1 MESKNLR
8 PKTRV
13 KMLVLAFSG
22 PDGTGK
28 TSCANILSRIFS
40 SRNYSVIHVWIKISH
55 GLAFLIV
62 SLLEKIDPKHV
73 IRSTSGTV
81 VTNTLTKNTDMW
93 LWIEL
98 SGVLM
103 KILVMRI
110 NLTLRRLISRRRV
123 IAIADRFLLDT
134 VVHLVIS
141 IILLDKENPLS
152 HRILVLLNH
161 PVFKILR
168 SILLRYSFTI
178 YLDGKVTELIQR
190 NLRARKADPYLYM
203 VLQKYLYRISV
214 KALDIHYLYIDTSKK
229 TLNKVCME
237 VLARLSKEEVIK
249 Y

>member
-1 MESKNLR
+1 
-8 PKTRV
+8 
-13 KMLVLAFSG
+13 
-22 PDGTGK
+22 
-28 TSCANILSRIFS
+28 
-40 SRNYSVIHVWIKISH
+40 
-55 GLAFLIV
+55 
-62 SLLEKIDPKHV
+62 
-73 IRSTSGTV
+73 
-81 VTNTLTKNTDMW
+81 MW

-190 NLRARKADPYLYM
+190 NLRARKADPYWYM

-229 TLNKVCME
+229 TLNKICME

>member
-1 MESKNLR
+1 LR
-8 PKTRV
+8 PKTHV

-28 TSCANILSRIFS
+28 TSCANILSRILF
-40 SRNYSVIHVWIKISH
+40 SRNYSVIRVWIKISH

-62 SLLEKIDPKHV
+62 SLLKKIDPKHV
-73 IRSTSGTV
+73 IRSTSGAV

-178 YLDGKVTELIQR
+178 YLDGEVTELIQR
-190 NLRARKADPYLYM
+190 NLRARKADPYWYM
-203 VLQKYLYRISV
+203 VLQKHLYRILV
-214 KALDIHYLYIDTSKK
+214 RVLDIHSLYIDTSKK
-229 TLNKVCME
+229 SLTEVCAE
-237 VLARLSKEEVIK
+237 VLARLSREGVIK
-249 Y
+249 YW